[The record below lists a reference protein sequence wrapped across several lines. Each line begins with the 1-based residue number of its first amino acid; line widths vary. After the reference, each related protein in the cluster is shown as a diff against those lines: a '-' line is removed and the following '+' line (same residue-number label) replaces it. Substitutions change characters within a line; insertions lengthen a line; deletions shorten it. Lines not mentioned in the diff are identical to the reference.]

1 MSKDFIYINST
12 IKDST
17 RNYVWYNIISAKK
30 GQRPTVSAEWSDL
43 LKREITKYTYVD
55 DYIIEYKIIFEK
67 ENGEKDK
74 TNDFIYTAFLSEFH
88 EKEKE
93 YITELLKL
101 SGAIVTAAT
110 ESETVIVENTI
121 VD

>member
-1 MSKDFIYINST
+1 MSKDFVYINST

-17 RNYVWYNIISAKK
+17 RDYAWYNIISAKK

-43 LKREITKYTYVD
+43 LKREVTKYTYVD

-74 TNDFIYTAFLSEFH
+74 SNNFIYTAFLSEFH

-110 ESETVIVENTI
+110 ESETVIVEKTI
-121 VD
+121 IY

>member
-17 RNYVWYNIISAKK
+17 RPNAWYNIISAKK
-30 GQRPTVSAEWSDL
+30 GQRPTVSAKWSDL
-43 LKREITKYTYVD
+43 LKREITNYTYVD

-74 TNDFIYTAFLSEFH
+74 SNNFIYTAFLSEFH

-121 VD
+121 ID

>member
-1 MSKDFIYINST
+1 MSKDFVYINST

-17 RNYVWYNIISAKK
+17 RDCAWYNIISAKK

-43 LKREITKYTYVD
+43 LKREVTKYTYVD

-74 TNDFIYTAFLSEFH
+74 ANDFIYTAFLSEFH

>member
-17 RNYVWYNIISAKK
+17 RPNAWYNIISAKK
-30 GQRPTVSAEWSDL
+30 GQRPTVSAKWSDL